1 MEDSKAKTTLLG
13 VLNTKPR
20 VCTLFSSLLCAGNCA
35 WWFYFDIWW
44 VLMSYNQTANTQLQ
58 IAAQVTWER
67 GRSFGVLF
75 FLFLGGFFWSVL
87 VPDPATLLL
96 SFPHQE
102 EFCKLVAA
110 LCDHLHQSLSLSLV
124 ILTLVSARTFMTG
137 CPLVQS
143 PEKMT
148 WRQYLMCR
156 QSLDHSLRTSCLK
169 CISPD
174 PILDLRG

>member
-1 MEDSKAKTTLLG
+1 MQASDIPGLGLWTTA
-13 VLNTKPR
+13 P
-20 VCTLFSSLLCAGNCA
+20 CSL
-35 WWFYFDIWW
+35 
-44 VLMSYNQTANTQLQ
+44 
-58 IAAQVTWER
+58 VT
-67 GRSFGVLF
+67 GF
-75 FLFLGGFFWSVL
+75 FLFFGVFFWSVL

-148 WRQYLMCR
+148 
-156 QSLDHSLRTSCLK
+156 
-169 CISPD
+169 
-174 PILDLRG
+174 